1 MHSFIEEYG
10 KLLATAIAGI
20 AIIGFVSGFLFSS
33 WSSNGVYHDT
43 GHLSGNEKFQS
54 NSPIPTITLKS
65 GNSIV
70 RAKSGTSYNARNNVT
85 VTDKKDGTIAASKVD
100 IKVEQV
106 DKSGNTTT
114 QKLGTTGNTI
124 SVSSTYRYYNVIY
137 KVTNSRGYKAE
148 KRMKLLVSGRT
159 A

>member
-1 MHSFIEEYG
+1 MGNLMEEYG
-10 KLLATAIAGI
+10 KVIVTAIVGI
-20 AIIGFVSGFLFSS
+20 LIIGLLSGFLFSS
-33 WSSNGVYHDT
+33 WSSNGTYHDT
-43 GHLSGNEKFQS
+43 GHLTGNEKFQS

-65 GNSIV
+65 GNSTV
-70 RAKSGTSYNARNNVT
+70 RAKSGTTYNARNNVT

-106 DKSGNTTT
+106 DKNGNTTT